1 MSDREKEKDKD
12 KDKGGSE
19 KTEKFKKRGSL
30 QRNARMSVRKDS
42 KFALPSFL
50 ELATRSGVGDEGVV
64 GGKRGSVVIFGNRK
78 GQQSV
83 RAGTLDQLMELLIL
97 GNESSNPDYVE
108 TFVATHTYFID
119 SQTFMTR

>member
-1 MSDREKEKDKD
+1 MEDKD
-12 KDKGGSE
+12 KDKA
-19 KTEKFKKRGSL
+19 EKFKKRGSL
-30 QRNARMSVRKDS
+30 QRNARMSVRKDT

-50 ELATRSGVGDEGVV
+50 ELATRSGVGDEGLAG
-64 GGKRGSVVIFGNRK
+64 GGKRASVVIFGNRK